1 MSRLFTNINMKKI
14 LFSLVMA
21 FMAISANAQVTW
33 NVRAGGGVFQTEDYI
48 SHYSSWRDS
57 NTYHFYIYD
66 TYEWDA
72 VPCAALALQVNIPF
86 KRTSR
91 FTFSPTFMAACSN
104 ESRIEFPLYFGYKV
118 PIGNRNLFFPKIG
131 PMVGCDVC
139 TGYAM
144 CGPSLELAFEIKH
157 FIVAAN
163 VSVDCVM
170 SDAGSADVGGYLT
183 FGYKF

>member
-1 MSRLFTNINMKKI
+1 
-14 LFSLVMA
+14 MA
-21 FMAISANAQVTW
+21 FMAISAKAQVTW
-33 NVRAGGGVFQTEDYI
+33 NVRAGGGVFQTE
-48 SHYSSWRDS
+48 
-57 NTYHFYIYD
+57 
-66 TYEWDA
+66 YEEMSYYFDGYYNYYWEGEN

-91 FTFSPTFMAACSN
+91 FTFSPTFMAACSY
-104 ESRIEFPLYFGYKV
+104 ESRIEFPLFFGYKV